1 MLSTQI
7 LVAQKYIQ
15 VYQDFLNTTG
25 SPYEKITYSL
35 EYGKQWDV
43 YSLGFNVGKINNFA
57 FTEVKSNLNVFQQGK
72 FTNTLTFGLGYIVNS
87 NTNLL
92 TEISS
97 GIEYSYSNKTHF
109 NIQFGQ
115 YYFSGSSDSN
125 NTTFFGISTIYFL
138 KK

>member
-7 LVAQKYIQ
+7 LVAQKYFQ
-15 VYQDFLNTTG
+15 VYQNFLNTTG
-25 SPYEKITYSL
+25 SPYEKINYSL

-43 YSLGFNVGKINNFA
+43 YSIGINVGKINNFA

-87 NTNLL
+87 TTNLL
-92 TEISS
+92 TEMSS
-97 GIEYSYSNKTHF
+97 GIEYSYSNKIHF
-109 NIQFGQ
+109 NVQFGQ
-115 YYFSGSSDSN
+115 YYFSGNSNSN